1 LHKASGPLEVDPPA
15 GLSFCNLRPS
25 TLETGS
31 GYEILGNSVNLCVIS
46 LLIIEKLK
54 NMVWTDM

>member
-1 LHKASGPLEVDPPA
+1 LHKASAPLEVDPPA
-15 GLSFCNLRPS
+15 GLTFYNRGPS

-31 GYEILGNSVNLCVIS
+31 GYEILGNSLNLCVIS

-54 NMVWTDM
+54 NMMLTDM